1 LSLPHAA
8 FVSYLPDMASPLT
21 VPWKSTAPAPLAA
34 ATLPKLRL
42 GPVIVPLIVPS
53 RMHPLAMVIVPVTV
67 LPATAKTTL
76 KPPLALAT
84 SSLT

>member
-1 LSLPHAA
+1 MPHAA

-21 VPWKSTAPAPLAA
+21 VPWKATAPAPLAA
-34 ATLPKLRL
+34 ATLKSRL

-67 LPATAKTTL
+67 LPSTAKTTL
-76 KPPLALAT
+76 KLPLALAT